1 MVPVMTQADIAHLA
15 HRDVVVRSIDRA
27 VGRLLECGDD
37 PLALSLSL
45 WVVRSHDLVLVN
57 GDALAAW
64 ASTWVVRILVDGQV
78 GRRKDIEIASA
89 ALAAVAM
96 QGSDALTDRET
107 AVREGIKRTI
117 SAELDRRVVPFGSA
131 AYAAILLLAAHLFAV
146 DEPRLPDALR
156 SVTDL
161 YERALSGGR
170 AFGLG
175 FVVSL
180 LTAMGDTRRADDL
193 ACRARVA
200 LDDLRTGYED
210 QIYLMQALWVI
221 TTVTGDD
228 DLIDMSAHLLARS
241 PGLAYIGQGTETIDP
256 AGEETTVIPV
266 SHLYRA
272 MLLDVILRTEQVAN
286 KRAATVLDERYRG
299 RRAVTTPA
307 FGAYLVPIVL
317 VWVAVGGPLVAW
329 RNAAEHFWIDQ
340 QFTAMSVWGA
350 LLYSLDVALFT
361 LLVPCTGAVIG
372 ALWDVLIRAH
382 TESDRR
388 LQDVVWPRLLGA
400 IVQWKLLF
408 AVALVVSVVGGFALP
423 GLTHILHRQSGP

>member
-1 MVPVMTQADIAHLA
+1 MMTRADIAHLA

-27 VGRLLECGDD
+27 VGRLLDGGDD

-64 ASTWVVRILVDGQV
+64 ASAWVVRILVDGQV

-89 ALAAVAM
+89 ALAAISL
-96 QGSDALTDRET
+96 QGSDVLADRET
-107 AVREGIKRTI
+107 AVRKGLKRAI
-117 SAELDRRVVPFGSA
+117 NDEIDRRGVPFGSA
-131 AYAAILLLAAHLFAV
+131 AYAAIFLLAVRLFAV

-156 SVTDL
+156 SVADL

-180 LTAMGDTRRADDL
+180 LRGMGDTGRADDL

-200 LDDLRTGYED
+200 LGDPRTGYED
-210 QIYLMQALWVI
+210 QIYLVQALWVAK
-221 TTVTGDD
+221 TVTGDD
-228 DLIDMSAHLLARS
+228 DLVDMSARLLVGS
-241 PGLAYIGQGTETIDP
+241 PGLAYIGQGAEDIDP
-256 AGEETTVIPV
+256 AGEENTVIPV

-299 RRAVTTPA
+299 RRAVTMAA
-307 FGAYLVPIVL
+307 FGAYLVPVVL
-317 VWVAVGGPLVAW
+317 VWFAVGDPLVVW

-340 QFTAMSVWGA
+340 QFMAMSVWGA
-350 LLYSLDVALFT
+350 LLYSLDVAILT
-361 LLVPCTGAVIG
+361 LLIPCTGAVIG

-408 AVALVVSVVGGFALP
+408 AIAFVVSVVVGFALP
-423 GLTHILHRQSGP
+423 GLAHILHRLSAP